1 MLEFGW
7 TRKALLM
14 LIPFWEI
21 CLRTQSLPSGL
32 HPKPVCSY
40 QGPLCGPDS
49 SDGDKPPCLCWGPY
63 SSSFGAL
70 QTEMCNSAQWNH
82 ALAWHPALVH
92 LADDQDRSQV
102 WAHMLKLP
110 LHHIR
115 VTRSM
120 LRPGWRPEKWR
131 DCAQPHCFVFFLP
144 GSKYT
149 DQELPLL
156 SAFLQTLRREEKECR
171 NLQLWQKLEARQSYL
186 GFVVDTRKYKSS
198 RRTARRQIKKK
209 MLMPFPRTH
218 LCTGGQILSKELV
231 YLCHFAF
238 FTDTVE

>member
-1 MLEFGW
+1 
-7 TRKALLM
+7 M

-40 QGPLCGPDS
+40 QDPLCGPDS

-120 LRPGWRPEKWR
+120 LRPGWRPKKWR
-131 DCAQPHCFVFFLP
+131 DNVHNPTALYSFCLVANTPTRSFHCWVPSCRLSGERKKSVGTYSYDKNWKP
-144 GSKYT
+144 DKATWGLLWTWENINHPEGQLGDKSK
-149 DQELPLL
+149 
-156 SAFLQTLRREEKECR
+156 
-171 NLQLWQKLEARQSYL
+171 
-186 GFVVDTRKYKSS
+186 RK
-198 RRTARRQIKKK
+198 
-209 MLMPFPRTH
+209 
-218 LCTGGQILSKELV
+218 C
-231 YLCHFAF
+231 
-238 FTDTVE
+238 